1 MGTKFTENL
10 KIKFAQQTLLLVLVT
25 RRFVFLCIAKRVT
38 GHGMNSTLSLWIAK
52 SNEKSG
58 IRGVEKT
65 GTVLY
70 FDLVENKIKCY
81 KTFTKE

>member
-1 MGTKFTENL
+1 M
-10 KIKFAQQTLLLVLVT
+10 LVT

-58 IRGVEKT
+58 IRGVEKKKNCVIIQF
-65 GTVLY
+65 GK
-70 FDLVENKIKCY
+70 KINYY
-81 KTFTKE
+81 KIFTKE